1 MGVRL
6 RLREPKPL
14 GGLSHMR
21 GEHPCLPHGLN
32 ALGSVPRL
40 TPDPSKVPG
49 PCPGPLAL
57 LSSVGAPPPGSL
69 PYPSQAAAP
78 PPPPLPVLFL
88 QPRPQEQVPGHRQ
101 QEGLSGG
108 DDDDGYSCRSWPVG
122 RTCRRQSHLDELD
135 TGSLSLEG
143 CKREFPREGTQYCW
157 GSEEAGGRGPRGR
170 LLRRQGG
177 KWEGASR
184 QGWGQGPGPRG
195 TAPAKVEA

>member
-1 MGVRL
+1 MPWDLCRGSPLTPPKCQAPVQVHWPFSALWVRL
-6 RLREPKPL
+6 LQEAFPTPHRPLR
-14 GGLSHMR
+14 
-21 GEHPCLPHGLN
+21 
-32 ALGSVPRL
+32 
-40 TPDPSKVPG
+40 
-49 PCPGPLAL
+49 
-57 LSSVGAPPPGSL
+57 
-69 PYPSQAAAP
+69 P
-78 PPPPLPVLFL
+78 PPPHSLCCSYSPGPVSFVI
-88 QPRPQEQVPGHRQ
+88 PPQEQVPGHRQ